1 VNDIASEIE
10 VINRTVGRRSIAT
23 GDGRSVVL
31 RRSYAAPVEDVWDAC
46 SDPDRLKRWFLPVS
60 GDLRPGGRFQ
70 IEGNAGGEILRCE
83 PPRLLTVSWV
93 YGDNPADE
101 VELRLA
107 PGPDG
112 TTVLE
117 LEHAS
122 APGTPDGLAGV
133 GVGWDLGVFALG
145 AHLAGQTIDPAGLE
159 QTPEYRRFVVLSS
172 TAWGVALEAAGMA
185 SAAEAAAVVQR
196 TTAFYAPGLDEQA

>member
-1 VNDIASEIE
+1 VDDIVSEVE
-10 VINRTVGRRSIAT
+10 AINRSVGRRRIAT

-31 RRSYAAPVEDVWDAC
+31 RRRYDAPIEDVWDAC
-46 SDPDRLKRWFLPVS
+46 SDPDRLKRWLSPVS

-101 VELRLA
+101 VELRLI

-112 TTVLE
+112 TTELE
-117 LEHAS
+117 LEHAAS
-122 APGTPDGLAGV
+122 PGTAEGLAGV
-133 GVGWDLGVFALG
+133 GVGWDLALLALG
-145 AHLAGQTIDPAGLE
+145 MHLAGQAVDPAGME
-159 QTPEYRRFVVLSS
+159 QTPEYRRFVVLSG
-172 TAWGVALEAAGMA
+172 TAWGAALEAGGMA
-185 SAAEAAAVVQR
+185 TSAESAAVVER
-196 TTAFYAPGLDEQA
+196 TVAFYAPGLDEQA